1 MDSQKG
7 ELNSPKIWSRIKS
20 AFSGSRPKH
29 ERIWDEIDDLW
40 NALVNISGK
49 VKNLMVDFTRLD
61 EAIKGAVADI
71 EELKTLRPKVA
82 ALEAEV
88 AALKADAEMLQGNV
102 DFRAAKIEDA
112 RGGSTGGVV

>member
-1 MDSQKG
+1 MQHEKN
-7 ELNSPKIWSRIKS
+7 ELNSPTWFSNIVSRFK
-20 AFSGSRPKH
+20 GSRPKH

-49 VKNLMVDFTRLD
+49 VKTLMVDFTRLD
-61 EAIKGAVADI
+61 EAIKGIIADNSD
-71 EELKTLRPKVA
+71 LKSRIA

-88 AALKADAEMLQGNV
+88 TALKTDAEMLQGNI

-112 RGGSTGGVV
+112 RGGSTGGI